1 MLKSFN
7 DLVISDNI
15 DEVNIAPETMSSFFI
30 SFYCERGV
38 LQFSLEGKMYRA
50 EEGDL
55 VVCAP
60 RNILGMYMR
69 TPDLQGKVI
78 CVGESLYDETLP
90 NVFHIDPNCWKKF
103 FYLKQNPVIHAPV
116 FKRRL
121 FLAYFNLLKAYMEDN
136 DNPYRQRIIRL
147 TSQAAAIEIL
157 HEFDNWKFLEEGTAH
172 QAQSEPSKKDSLFQ
186 RFIVMLSHPDNT
198 KRVVSAY
205 AEQLVVT
212 PKYLSAVCKEKSG
225 RTAMEWI
232 TDNTVR
238 HIKYYLLQTDLSV
251 KEIAFKLDF
260 PDVSFFCKYVK
271 KHLGLAPLEY
281 RNSQILSN
289 V

>member
-7 DLVISDNI
+7 DLIISDNI

-30 SFYCERGV
+30 SFYCESGV

-69 TPDLQGKVI
+69 TPDLRGKVI

-103 FYLKQNPVIHAPV
+103 FYLKQNPVIHAPE
-116 FKRRL
+116 FKRKL
-121 FLAYFNLLKAYMEDN
+121 FLAYFNLLKAYMEDS

-157 HEFDNWKFLEEGTAH
+157 HEFDNWKFLEEDTAH

>member
-7 DLVISDNI
+7 DLIISDNI

-90 NVFHIDPNCWKKF
+90 NVIHIDPNCWKKF
-103 FYLKQNPVIHAPV
+103 FYLKQNPVIHAPE
-116 FKRRL
+116 FKRKL
-121 FLAYFNLLKAYMEDN
+121 FLAYFNLLKAYMEDS

-157 HEFDNWKFLEEGTAH
+157 HEFDNWKFLEEGIADQVLLET
-172 QAQSEPSKKDSLFQ
+172 SKKDSLFQ

-225 RTAMEWI
+225 RTAMDWI
-232 TDNTVR
+232 TENTVR